1 SVPAGRRPVLVPA
14 PRGAPRPHAPAAC
27 SGGSSRSASSLPAL
41 PRVGSRCPL
50 PPMAHYGVTLVLI
63 SRWGRGR
70 TAALRR
76 EPGHAP
82 HARGHPPSA
91 ALRVGRCGRFKGDP
105 LLAACLRFSVPLCA
119 IVACLPAGSSTRP
132 LGLGRTGR
140 KLRARLWKRRLTLF
154 GLLLLTLGVIGM
166 QPGWV
171 ARGGWIA
178 RVLQAVVGLEVV
190 LMGGWLV
197 HMDLVELAQRVA
209 RRQAVARQNIQDRHA
224 EAAAP
229 EGPPKPGRS

>member
-1 SVPAGRRPVLVPA
+1 M
-14 PRGAPRPHAPAAC
+14 AA
-27 SGGSSRSASSLPAL
+27 R
-41 PRVGSRCPL
+41 
-50 PPMAHYGVTLVLI
+50 
-63 SRWGRGR
+63 
-70 TAALRR
+70 
-76 EPGHAP
+76 
-82 HARGHPPSA
+82 
-91 ALRVGRCGRFKGDP
+91 
-105 LLAACLRFSVPLCA
+105 LRFSVTLCA
-119 IVACLPAGSSTRP
+119 IVACLTAGSSTRP

-171 ARGGWIA
+171 ARGGWVG

-209 RRQAVARQNIQDRHA
+209 RRQALARQTTQDRHA
-224 EAAAP
+224 KVAAP
-229 EGPPKPGRS
+229 GGSP